1 MFLEVLAEVRKS
13 LKLGLFLCLVAAI
26 AGLAIAYVHQ
36 FTQPLID
43 QQLLEEKLRS
53 FREVFSQAEEIIDE
67 TEKYL
72 PEDPV
77 IAEVN
82 TVYQQDKLVGVIYT
96 VEPVGYNGR
105 IQLLAGFEITTPK
118 ITAIKILQQSE
129 TPGLGDQVQKSFFTD
144 RFRNKG
150 ISQDLQVVN
159 REPLQDNQILAI
171 TSATISS
178 QAVTDGVNAARRHF
192 KAHFCSEGGI

>member
-13 LKLGLFLCLVAAI
+13 LKLGLFYAWWLHC
-26 AGLAIAYVHQ
+26 GLAIAYVHQ

-129 TPGLGDQVQKSFFTD
+129 TPPGLGDQVQKKVSLRIVFE
-144 RFRNKG
+144 
-150 ISQDLQVVN
+150 I
-159 REPLQDNQILAI
+159 
-171 TSATISS
+171 
-178 QAVTDGVNAARRHF
+178 
-192 KAHFCSEGGI
+192 KAFPRIYRL